1 MGNQLPVK
9 NSADNLLPGHVRLL
23 SSVADKSPPVGGQKS
38 ATTRTKVRHY
48 ADKSP
53 PQGGIRSEVR
63 LGSPL
68 RRTKSAKESA
78 WWRSPPS
85 KVRGGPKVR
94 RRTSLADTR
103 TFLAGVSASPRR
115 SRSDSAESGGTG
127 SPADSAADWRSP
139 TRRNFGRT
147 PSGSARVRGGQKSA
161 TDIARRS

>member
-1 MGNQLPVK
+1 M
-9 NSADNLLPGHVRLL
+9 
-23 SSVADKSPPVGGQKS
+23 
-38 ATTRTKVRHY
+38 
-48 ADKSP
+48 DKSP
-53 PQGGIRSEVR
+53 PQGGVRSEVR

-68 RRTKSAKESA
+68 RQTKSAKESA

-115 SRSDSAESGGTG
+115 SRSDPLGLRRKWRKSGGL
-127 SPADSAADWRSP
+127 PADSAADWRSP

-147 PSGSARVRGGQKSA
+147 PSGSARSPAESEQVRSGP
-161 TDIARRS
+161 RRTKVRHGLCHRNKRISRLLVGLEISSFQNKLKPL